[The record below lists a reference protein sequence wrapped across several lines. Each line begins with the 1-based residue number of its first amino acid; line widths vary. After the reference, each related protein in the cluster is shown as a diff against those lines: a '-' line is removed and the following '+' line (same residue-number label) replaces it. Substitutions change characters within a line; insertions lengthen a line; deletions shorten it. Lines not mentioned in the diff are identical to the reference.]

1 MTEGGGRRR
10 RLVRDY
16 YLISV
21 LLIGGGLI
29 TSGLVELFFRY
40 FENRDQIALFQR
52 EVASGAAFKIEQFVH
67 EIERTMKGIT
77 KSREIVTKGISPE
90 FQFELRKLLLI
101 SPPVTD
107 ALALDESGF
116 GRVEVSRLRTVPP
129 GQRRDLSASPAFRQA
144 KQGKSYFGPVYFVRG
159 SEPYMTIAMPIE
171 RFAGEVIGVLQA
183 EVNLKYIWD
192 VISGVRLGKAG
203 YAYAVT
209 RSGDLVAHPDISLV
223 LQRRSLA
230 GIPQARE
237 AFAEGGPGGAGPRG
251 AKGVNLQGASVFSSS
266 ARIPGLDWAVI
277 VEQPVEEAYER
288 LYASLLRTS
297 GLLLLGLGTALL
309 ASVFVARRVVRPL
322 GRLREGVEKIGA
334 GDFGYR
340 IELKTGD
347 EIEALA
353 EEFNKMGAALQE
365 ALSDKVRREV
375 EEAERV
381 NRMKRYLSPQ
391 IAEAVLK
398 SGGEDPFR
406 VRRRE
411 VTVIFLDLR
420 GFTNFSD
427 STEPE
432 EVFEF
437 LRGYHG
443 EMGRLIFKY
452 EGTTERFAG
461 DGIMVFFN
469 DPIPQEDHTDR
480 AVQMAL
486 EMQARVRELR
496 PGWLRRGYDLDLG
509 VGLAA
514 GYATLGTVGFEGR
527 MDYAAIGN
535 VTNLAARLSSEAKGG
550 QILTNQR
557 TLGRVEDRA
566 EAEPVGELQ
575 LKGLTR
581 PVPTFNIVRW
591 KAAQKVV

>member
-1 MTEGGGRRR
+1 MTEGGRRRR

-21 LLIGGGLI
+21 LLVSGGLV
-29 TSGLVELFFRY
+29 TSGLVEIFFRY
-40 FENRDQIALFQR
+40 FENREQIALIQR
-52 EVASGAAFKIEQFVH
+52 EVAAGAAFKIEQFVR

-77 KSREIVTKGISPE
+77 KSREIVLKGISPE

-101 SPPVTD
+101 APPITD
-107 ALALDESGF
+107 ALALDEAGLA
-116 GRVEVSRLRTVPP
+116 RVQVSRLRTILP
-129 GQRRDLSASPAFRQA
+129 GERRDLSGSPAFRQA

-159 SEPYMTIAMPIE
+159 SEPYMTIAIPIE
-171 RFAGEVIGVLQA
+171 RFAGDVIGALQA

-192 VISGVRLGKAG
+192 VVSGVRLGKAG
-203 YAYAVT
+203 YAYAVA

-223 LQRRSLA
+223 LQRRNLA
-230 GIPQARE
+230 RLAQVQE
-237 AFAEGGPGGAGPRG
+237 AFSRDGPAAGGTTGE
-251 AKGVNLQGASVFSSS
+251 NLQGRKIFGAH
-266 ARIPGLDWAVI
+266 ALIPGLDWAVI

-288 LYASLLRTS
+288 LYASLIRTS
-297 GLLLLGLGTALL
+297 GLLLVGLGTALL
-309 ASVFVARRVVRPL
+309 ASFFVARRVVRPL
-322 GRLREGVEKIGA
+322 GKLREGVGRIGA
-334 GDFGYR
+334 GDFGFR

-420 GFTNFSD
+420 GFTSFSD
-427 STEPE
+427 TAEPE
-432 EVFEF
+432 EVIEF

-443 EMGRLIFKY
+443 EMGRLIFKF

-469 DPIPQEDHTDR
+469 DPILQEDHTDR
-480 AVQMAL
+480 AVRMAL
-486 EMQARVRELR
+486 EMQTRVRELR
-496 PGWLRRGYDLDLG
+496 PGWLKRGYDLDLG

-535 VTNLAARLSSEAKGG
+535 VTNLAARLSAEAKGG
-550 QILTNQR
+550 QILTNQG
-557 TLGRVEDRA
+557 TLVKVEDLV
-566 EAEPVGELQ
+566 EAEPVGELR
-575 LKGLTR
+575 LKGLSR
-581 PVPTFNIVRW
+581 PVAAFNILRLRE
-591 KAAQKVV
+591 KQKVV